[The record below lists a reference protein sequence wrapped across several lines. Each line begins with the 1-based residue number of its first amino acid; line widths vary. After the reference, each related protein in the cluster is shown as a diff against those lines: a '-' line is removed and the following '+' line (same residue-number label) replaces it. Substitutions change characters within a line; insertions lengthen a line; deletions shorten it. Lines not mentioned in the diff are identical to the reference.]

1 METHFTARKFRAHKE
16 VKTGATAAVKRLDKY
31 YDGIVRCDI
40 ILSYERAPNSV
51 KVAEINLHV
60 HGATLAAKESSEEF
74 LKSVELAVDKL
85 ERQLAKY
92 KTRLRLKH
100 KKTLRAVKEGATV
113 RTRAG
118 SKAKPKADEN
128 GDDE

>member
-16 VKTGATAAVKRLDKY
+16 VKAGATAAVKRLDKY

-74 LKSVELAVDKL
+74 MKSVDLAVDKL

-92 KTRLRLKH
+92 KTRIRLKH
-100 KKTLRAVKEGATV
+100 KKTLRAVKEGTTV
-113 RTRAG
+113 KARAK
-118 SKAKPKADEN
+118 SKADES